1 MLFNHEQAL
10 LERETGIKYLL
21 KHDLLDDLGLLYT
34 LYLDEQ
40 ERYLQPIAQAFR
52 DHIFEQGQQLVA
64 RVDFSQEE
72 HKEHTKIKEILSQT
86 QLIEQVVAMLE
97 KFQNMVR
104 TCFKGNSYFERQRQ
118 AAFEGF
124 LSKEGAL
131 EKDKVSMSEILAIY
145 TDIILRKGGMK
156 NL

>member
-1 MLFNHEQAL
+1 
-10 LERETGIKYLL
+10 
-21 KHDLLDDLGLLYT
+21 
-34 LYLDEQ
+34 
-40 ERYLQPIAQAFR
+40 
-52 DHIFEQGQQLVA
+52 VA

-118 AAFEGF
+118 AAFEAF
-124 LSKEGAL
+124 LSKEGAM

-145 TDIILRKGGMK
+145 TDLILRKGGMK
-156 NL
+156 NLQEGF

>member
-1 MLFNHEQAL
+1 M
-10 LERETGIKYLL
+10 
-21 KHDLLDDLGLLYT
+21 
-34 LYLDEQ
+34 
-40 ERYLQPIAQAFR
+40 
-52 DHIFEQGQQLVA
+52 A

-118 AAFEGF
+118 AAFEEGPHKGAGR
-124 LSKEGAL
+124 SK
-131 EKDKVSMSEILAIY
+131 S
-145 TDIILRKGGMK
+145 RKGSVSKVVIREGEVMVDRGSIQRAK
-156 NL
+156 SNSCSLRRRSTSA